1 MLKISFWNIRMKPSN
16 RIENITNGGSDGWEI
31 FYKARK
37 MMASGINV
45 IELSIGEHDIG
56 THLSILKSMHKA
68 AINGQTGYA
77 PVPGLE
83 KLRALIAHRTEKKTG
98 IKTTLENVIVT
109 PGGQSALFAAHMAVL
124 DEGDTAA
131 YIDPYYATY
140 PTTIRSVGAQERRII
155 TKAENYFQPTF
166 NQLDCSTQKTKSLL
180 INSPNNPTGMV
191 YDEATI
197 KNICEVAQKNNLWVI
212 SDEVYDTQ
220 IWAGKHI
227 SPREID
233 NMVERTL
240 VVGSLSKSHA
250 MTGSR
255 LGWLI
260 GPEIIISKAIDLATN
275 MTYGVPGFVQQAG
288 IFALEQGKKFEEKIS
303 EPFNRRSKLAL
314 DILKDF
320 PNLDHIPPQG
330 AMYLMLNIRATGISG
345 LSFANQLLDVKKIAV
360 MPGESFGEAASGHVR
375 ISLTLEDNKFA
386 ETFRSV
392 CEFAS
397 DLSLEKDEKNRVQ
410 N

>member
-1 MLKISFWNIRMKPSN
+1 MKPSN
-16 RIENITNGGSDGWEI
+16 RVENITNGGSDGWEI

-37 MMASGINV
+37 MMATGINV
-45 IELSIGEHDIG
+45 VELSIGEHDIG
-56 THLSILKSMHKA
+56 THTSILKSMHKA

-83 KLRALIAHRTEKKTG
+83 ELRALIAHRTEKKTG
-98 IKTTLENVIVT
+98 IKTTSENVIVT

-124 DEGDTAA
+124 DEGDIAA

-140 PTTIRSVGAQERRII
+140 PTTIRSAGARERRII

-166 NQLDCSTQKTKSLL
+166 NQLDSSTQRTKSLL

-191 YDEATI
+191 YNKATI
-197 KNICEVAQKNNLWVI
+197 QNICEVAKKNNLWVI

-227 SPREID
+227 SPREIKD
-233 NMVERTL
+233 MAERTL

-260 GPEIIISKAIDLATN
+260 GPEKIISKTIDLATN
-275 MTYGVPGFVQQAG
+275 MTYGVPGFIQHAG
-288 IFALEQGKKFEEKIS
+288 IFALEQGKEFEEKIS
-303 EPFNRRSKLAL
+303 KPFNRRRKLAL

-320 PNLDHIPPQG
+320 PNLGHIPPQG
-330 AMYLMLNIRATGISG
+330 AMYLMLNVRTTGMSG
-345 LSFANQLLDVKKIAV
+345 LSFASKLLNVKKIAV

-375 ISLTLEDNKFA
+375 ISLTLEDSKFA

-397 DLSLEKDEKNRVQ
+397 DLSLEKDKKDRVQ

>member
-1 MLKISFWNIRMKPSN
+1 MKPSD

-45 IELSIGEHDIG
+45 IELSIGEHDIC
-56 THLSILKSMHKA
+56 TDPAILNSMHEA
-68 AINGQTGYA
+68 ALNGQTGYA

-83 KLRALIAHRTEKKTG
+83 ELRTLIAHRTERKTG
-98 IKTTLENVIVT
+98 IKTSLENVIVT

-155 TKAENYFQPTF
+155 TSAENYFQPTF
-166 NQLDCSTQKTKSLL
+166 NQLDSATQKTKSLL
-180 INSPNNPTGMV
+180 INSPNNPTGVV
-191 YDEATI
+191 YDKATI
-197 KNICEVAQKNNLWVI
+197 KNICKVANKNNLWVI

-275 MTYGVPGFVQQAG
+275 MTYGVPGFVQKAG

-303 EPFNRRSKLAL
+303 EPFNRRSKLAV
-314 DILKDF
+314 DILQDF
-320 PNLDHIPPQG
+320 PDLGHIPLQG
-330 AMYLMLNIRATGISG
+330 AMYLMLNIQATGMSG
-345 LSFANQLLDVKKIAV
+345 LSFANKLLNVKKIAV

-392 CEFAS
+392 CAFAS
-397 DLSLEKDEKNRVQ
+397 DISRENIEKIGFKTNQ
-410 N
+410 AQS

>member
-1 MLKISFWNIRMKPSN
+1 MKTSN
-16 RIENITNGGSDGWEI
+16 RIENITNGSSDGWEI

-37 MMASGINV
+37 MMASGTEV
-45 IELSIGEHDIG
+45 IELSIGEHDVG
-56 THLSILKSMHKA
+56 TDPAILKSMHKA
-68 AINGQTGYA
+68 AISGHTGYA
-77 PVPGLE
+77 PVPGIE
-83 KLRALIAHRTEKKTG
+83 ELRALIAHRTEKKTG
-98 IKTTLENVIVT
+98 IRTSLENVIVT
-109 PGGQSALFAAHMAVL
+109 PGGQSALYAAHMAVL

-140 PTTIRSVGAQERRII
+140 PTTIRSVGARERKII
-155 TKAENYFQPTF
+155 TRVENNFQPTF
-166 NQLDCSTQKTKSLL
+166 SQLDSATQKTKSLL
-180 INSPNNPTGMV
+180 VNSPNNPTGKV
-191 YDEATI
+191 YNKTTI
-197 KNICEVAQKNNLWVI
+197 KNICEIAKKNNVWVI

-227 SPREID
+227 SPREIKD
-233 NMVERTL
+233 MAGRTL

-260 GPEIIISKAIDLATN
+260 GPEKIISKAIDLATN
-275 MTYGVPGFVQQAG
+275 MTYGVPGFIQHAG
-288 IFALEQGKKFEEKIS
+288 IFALERGKEFEEKIS
-303 EPFNRRSKLAL
+303 EPFNRRRKLAL

-320 PNLDHIPPQG
+320 PILGHIPPQG
-330 AMYLMLNIRATGISG
+330 AMYLMLNVRTTGMSG
-345 LSFANQLLDVKKIAV
+345 LIFARKLLNDKKIAV

-375 ISLTLEDNKFA
+375 ISLTLEDSKFA

-397 DLSLEKDEKNRVQ
+397 ALSLKKDKKGQV
-410 N
+410 

>member
-1 MLKISFWNIRMKPSN
+1 MKTSN
-16 RIENITNGGSDGWEI
+16 RIENITNGSSDGWEI

-37 MMASGINV
+37 MMASGTEV
-45 IELSIGEHDIG
+45 IELSIGEHDVG
-56 THLSILKSMHKA
+56 TDPAILKSMHKA
-68 AINGQTGYA
+68 AISGHTGYA
-77 PVPGLE
+77 PVPGIE
-83 KLRALIAHRTEKKTG
+83 ELRALIAHRTEKKTG
-98 IKTTLENVIVT
+98 IRTSLENVIVT

-140 PTTIRSVGAQERRII
+140 PTTIRSVGAREKKII
-155 TKAENYFQPTF
+155 TRVENNFQPTF
-166 NQLDCSTQKTKSLL
+166 SQLDSATQKTKSLL
-180 INSPNNPTGMV
+180 VNSPNNPTGKV
-191 YDEATI
+191 YNTTTI
-197 KNICEVAQKNNLWVI
+197 ENICEIAKKNNVWVI

-227 SPREID
+227 SPREMKD
-233 NMVERTL
+233 MAQRTL
-240 VVGSLSKSHA
+240 VIGSLSKSHA

-260 GPEIIISKAIDLATN
+260 GPEKLVSKAIDLATN
-275 MTYGVPGFVQQAG
+275 MTYGVPGFIQHAG
-288 IFALEQGKKFEEKIS
+288 IFALEQGKEFEEKIS
-303 EPFNRRSKLAL
+303 EPFNRRRKLAI

-320 PNLDHIPPQG
+320 PNLGHIPPQG
-330 AMYLMLNIRATGISG
+330 AMYLMLNVRTTGMSG
-345 LSFANQLLDVKKIAV
+345 LSFADKLLNVKKIAV

-375 ISLTLEDNKFA
+375 ISLTLEDSKFA

-392 CEFAS
+392 CEFAG
-397 DLSLEKDEKNRVQ
+397 DLSLEKDKKNRVQ

>member
-1 MLKISFWNIRMKPSN
+1 MKTSN
-16 RIENITNGGSDGWEI
+16 RIENITNGSSDGWEI

-37 MMASGINV
+37 MMASGTEV
-45 IELSIGEHDIG
+45 IELSIGEHDVG
-56 THLSILKSMHKA
+56 TDPAILKAMHKA
-68 AINGQTGYA
+68 AISGHTGYA
-77 PVPGLE
+77 PVPGIE

-98 IKTTLENVIVT
+98 IRTSLENVIVT

-140 PTTIRSVGAQERRII
+140 PTTIRSVGARERKII
-155 TKAENYFQPTF
+155 TRVENNFQPTF
-166 NQLDCSTQKTKSLL
+166 SQLDSATQKTKSLL
-180 INSPNNPTGMV
+180 VNSPNNPTGKV
-191 YDEATI
+191 YNTTTI
-197 KNICEVAQKNNLWVI
+197 ENICEIAKKNNVWVI

-227 SPREID
+227 SPREIKD
-233 NMVERTL
+233 MAGRTL

-260 GPEIIISKAIDLATN
+260 GPEKIISKAIDLATN
-275 MTYGVPGFVQQAG
+275 MTYGVPGFIQHAG
-288 IFALEQGKKFEEKIS
+288 IFALEQGKEFEEKIS
-303 EPFNRRSKLAL
+303 EPFNRRRQLAL

-320 PNLDHIPPQG
+320 PVLGHIPPEG
-330 AMYLMLNIRATGISG
+330 AMYLMLNVRTTGMSG
-345 LSFANQLLDVKKIAV
+345 LIFASKLLNDKKIAV
-360 MPGESFGEAASGHVR
+360 MPGESFGESASGHVR
-375 ISLTLEDNKFA
+375 ISLTLEDSKFA

-397 DLSLEKDEKNRVQ
+397 DLSSKKDKKGQV
-410 N
+410 

>member
-1 MLKISFWNIRMKPSN
+1 MKTSN
-16 RIENITNGGSDGWEI
+16 RIENITNGSSDGWEI

-37 MMASGINV
+37 MMASGTEV
-45 IELSIGEHDIG
+45 IELSIGEHDVG
-56 THLSILKSMHKA
+56 TDPAILKSMHKA
-68 AINGQTGYA
+68 AISGHTGYA
-77 PVPGLE
+77 PVPGIE
-83 KLRALIAHRTEKKTG
+83 ELRALIAHRTEKKTG
-98 IKTTLENVIVT
+98 IRTSLENVIVT

-140 PTTIRSVGAQERRII
+140 PTTIRSVGARERKII
-155 TKAENYFQPTF
+155 TRVENNFQPTF
-166 NQLDCSTQKTKSLL
+166 SQLDSATQKTKSLL
-180 INSPNNPTGMV
+180 VNSPNNPTGKV
-191 YDEATI
+191 YNKTTI
-197 KNICEVAQKNNLWVI
+197 KNICEIAKKNNVWVI

-227 SPREID
+227 SPREIKD
-233 NMVERTL
+233 MAERTL

-260 GPEIIISKAIDLATN
+260 GPEKIISKAIDLATN
-275 MTYGVPGFVQQAG
+275 MTYGVPGFIQHAG
-288 IFALEQGKKFEEKIS
+288 IFALEQGKEFEEKIS
-303 EPFNRRSKLAL
+303 EPFNRRRKLAL

-320 PNLDHIPPQG
+320 PILSHIPPEG
-330 AMYLMLNIRATGISG
+330 AMYLMLNVRTTGMSG
-345 LSFANQLLDVKKIAV
+345 LIFASKLLNDKKIAV

-375 ISLTLEDNKFA
+375 ISLTLEDSKFA

-397 DLSLEKDEKNRVQ
+397 DLSLKKDKKGQV
-410 N
+410 

>member
-1 MLKISFWNIRMKPSN
+1 MKTSK
-16 RIENITNGGSDGWEI
+16 RIENITNGSSDGWEI

-37 MMASGINV
+37 MMASGTEV
-45 IELSIGEHDIG
+45 IELSIGEHDVG
-56 THLSILKSMHKA
+56 TDPAILKSMHNA
-68 AINGQTGYA
+68 AISGHTGYA
-77 PVPGLE
+77 PVPGIE
-83 KLRALIAHRTEKKTG
+83 ELRALIAHRTEKKTG
-98 IKTTLENVIVT
+98 IRTSLENVIVT

-124 DEGDTAA
+124 DAGDTAA

-140 PTTIRSVGAQERRII
+140 PTTIRSVGARESKII
-155 TKAENYFQPTF
+155 TRAENNFQPTF
-166 NQLDCSTQKTKSLL
+166 NQLDSATQKTKSLL
-180 INSPNNPTGMV
+180 INSPNNPTGKV
-191 YDEATI
+191 YNKATI
-197 KNICEVAQKNNLWVI
+197 KNICEIAKKNNLWVI

-227 SPREID
+227 SPREIKD
-233 NMVERTL
+233 MAERTL

-260 GPEIIISKAIDLATN
+260 GPKKIISKAIDLATN
-275 MTYGVPGFVQQAG
+275 MTYGVPGFIQHAG
-288 IFALEQGKKFEEKIS
+288 IFALEQGKEFEEKIS
-303 EPFNRRSKLAL
+303 EPFNRRRKLAI

-320 PNLDHIPPQG
+320 PNLGHIPPQG
-330 AMYLMLNIRATGISG
+330 AMYLMLNVRTTGMSG
-345 LSFANQLLDVKKIAV
+345 LSFADKLLNVKKIAV

-375 ISLTLEDNKFA
+375 ISLTLEDSKFA

-392 CEFAS
+392 CEFAG
-397 DLSLEKDEKNRVQ
+397 DLSLEKDKKNRVQ

>member
-1 MLKISFWNIRMKPSN
+1 MKTSN
-16 RIENITNGGSDGWEI
+16 RIENITNGSSDGWEI

-37 MMASGINV
+37 MMASGTEV
-45 IELSIGEHDIG
+45 IELSIGEHDVG
-56 THLSILKSMHKA
+56 TDPAILKSMHKA
-68 AINGQTGYA
+68 AVSGHTGYA
-77 PVPGLE
+77 PVPGIE
-83 KLRALIAHRTEKKTG
+83 ELRALIAHRTEKKTG
-98 IKTTLENVIVT
+98 IRTSLENVIVT

-140 PTTIRSVGAQERRII
+140 PTTIRSVGARERKII
-155 TKAENYFQPTF
+155 TRVENNFQPTF
-166 NQLDCSTQKTKSLL
+166 SQLDSATQKAKSLL
-180 INSPNNPTGMV
+180 VNSPNNPTGKV
-191 YDEATI
+191 YNKTTI
-197 KNICEVAQKNNLWVI
+197 KNICEIAKKNNVWVI

-227 SPREID
+227 SPREIKD
-233 NMVERTL
+233 MAGRTL

-260 GPEIIISKAIDLATN
+260 GPEKIISKAIDLATN
-275 MTYGVPGFVQQAG
+275 MTYGVPGFIQHAG
-288 IFALEQGKKFEEKIS
+288 IFALEQGKEFEEKIS
-303 EPFNRRSKLAL
+303 EPFNRRRKLAL

-320 PNLDHIPPQG
+320 PILSHIPPEG
-330 AMYLMLNIRATGISG
+330 AMYLMLNVRTTGMSG
-345 LSFANQLLDVKKIAV
+345 LIFASKLLNNKKIAV

-375 ISLTLEDNKFA
+375 ISLTLEDSKFA

-397 DLSLEKDEKNRVQ
+397 DLSLKKDEKGQV
-410 N
+410 

>member
-1 MLKISFWNIRMKPSN
+1 MKTSN
-16 RIENITNGGSDGWEI
+16 RIENITNGSSDGWEI

-37 MMASGINV
+37 MMASGTEV
-45 IELSIGEHDIG
+45 IELSIGEHDVG
-56 THLSILKSMHKA
+56 TDPAILKSMHKA
-68 AINGQTGYA
+68 AVSGHTGYA
-77 PVPGLE
+77 PVPGIE
-83 KLRALIAHRTEKKTG
+83 ELRALIAHRTEKKTG
-98 IKTTLENVIVT
+98 IRTSLENVIVT

-140 PTTIRSVGAQERRII
+140 PTTIRSVGARERKII
-155 TKAENYFQPTF
+155 TRVENNFQPTF
-166 NQLDCSTQKTKSLL
+166 SQLDSATQKTKSLL
-180 INSPNNPTGMV
+180 VNSPNNPTGKV
-191 YDEATI
+191 YNKTTI
-197 KNICEVAQKNNLWVI
+197 KNICEIAKKNNVWVI

-227 SPREID
+227 SPREIKD
-233 NMVERTL
+233 MAGRTL

-260 GPEIIISKAIDLATN
+260 GPEKIISKAIDLATN
-275 MTYGVPGFVQQAG
+275 MTYGVPGFIQHAG
-288 IFALEQGKKFEEKIS
+288 IFALEQGKEFEEKIS
-303 EPFNRRSKLAL
+303 EPFNRRRKLAL

-320 PNLDHIPPQG
+320 PILSHIPPEG
-330 AMYLMLNIRATGISG
+330 AMYLMLNVRTTGMSG
-345 LSFANQLLDVKKIAV
+345 LIFARKLLNDKKIAV

-375 ISLTLEDNKFA
+375 ISLTLEDSKFA

-397 DLSLEKDEKNRVQ
+397 DLSLKNKKGQV
-410 N
+410 

>member
-1 MLKISFWNIRMKPSN
+1 MKPSN
-16 RIENITNGGSDGWEI
+16 RIKNITSDGSDGWGI

-37 MMASGINV
+37 MIASGIDV

-56 THLSILKSMHKA
+56 TDPDILNAMHESA
-68 AINGQTGYA
+68 LNGHTGYA
-77 PVPGLE
+77 LVPGITE
-83 KLRALIAHRTEKKTG
+83 LRALIANRTEEKTG
-98 IKTTLENVIVT
+98 TKTSIENVIVT

-131 YIDPYYATY
+131 YIDPFYVTY
-140 PTTIRSVGAQERRII
+140 PTTIRSVGALERRII
-155 TKAENYFQPTF
+155 TTAKNYFQPSF
-166 NQLDCSTQKTKSLL
+166 KQLDKATRKTKSLL
-180 INSPNNPTGMV
+180 INSPNNPTGVV

-197 KNICEVAQKNNLWVI
+197 KNICDIAKKNDLWII

-220 IWAGKHI
+220 IWTGKHI

-233 NMVERTL
+233 NMAERTL

-260 GPEIIISKAIDLATN
+260 GPEVIIAKTIDLATN
-275 MTYGVPGFVQQAG
+275 MTYGVPGFIQHAG
-288 IFALEQGKKFEEKIS
+288 IFALEKGKKFEEKIS
-303 EPFNRRSKLAL
+303 QPFNRRRQLAL

-320 PNLDHIPPQG
+320 PHLDHIPSQG
-330 AMYLMLNIRATGISG
+330 AMYIMLNIRSTGMNGIC
-345 LSFANQLLDVKKIAV
+345 FANELLDTEKIAV

-375 ISLTLEDNKFA
+375 IALTLEDEKFE
-386 ETFRSV
+386 ETFRRV
-392 CEFAS
+392 CKFAS
-397 DLSLEKDEKNRVQ
+397 HLPIV
-410 N
+410 

>member
-1 MLKISFWNIRMKPSN
+1 MKPSN
-16 RIENITNGGSDGWEI
+16 RVENITNGGSDGWEI
-31 FYKARK
+31 FYKARE

-56 THLSILKSMHKA
+56 THTSILKSMHKA

-83 KLRALIAHRTEKKTG
+83 ELRALIAHRTEKKTG
-98 IKTTLENVIVT
+98 IKTTSENVIVT

-124 DEGDTAA
+124 DEGDIAA

-140 PTTIRSVGAQERRII
+140 PTTIRSVGARERRII
-155 TKAENYFQPTF
+155 TKAENYFQPTL
-166 NQLDCSTQKTKSLL
+166 NQLDSSTKKTKSLL

-191 YDEATI
+191 YNKTTI
-197 KNICEVAQKNNLWVI
+197 QNICEVAKKNNLWVI

-260 GPEIIISKAIDLATN
+260 GPELIISKAIDLATN

-288 IFALEQGKKFEEKIS
+288 IFALEQGKEFEEEIS
-303 EPFNRRSKLAL
+303 EPFNRRRKIAL
-314 DILKDF
+314 DILKEF
-320 PNLDHIPPQG
+320 PNLGHIPPQG
-330 AMYLMLNIRATGISG
+330 AMYLMLNIRATGMSG
-345 LSFANQLLDVKKIAV
+345 LSFASKLLNVKKIAV
-360 MPGESFGEAASGHVR
+360 MPGESFGEAASGHIR
-375 ISLTLEDNKFA
+375 ISLTLEDNKFT

-392 CEFAS
+392 CKFAN
-397 DLSLEKDEKNRVQ
+397 DLSIEQ
-410 N
+410 NKRSV